1 MRETV
6 EELEEENFGSFH
18 ISGIFNHP
26 APTEKTDC
34 KEDRTKKKTGR
45 SESINKYWANENVP
59 GPPQSF
65 LQDDSFSID
74 FDNDL
79 ISSTPFQ
86 PNMSREKVVPLPGFL
101 ASSTPAISR
110 IASSAIRA
118 VRPNFVPPSKH
129 QISSTLFR
137 QQTQKTWNTP
147 PQRKM
152 VKKSQDWDF

>member
-34 KEDRTKKKTGR
+34 KEDRTKNKTGR

-59 GPPQSF
+59 GPSQSF

-86 PNMSREKVVPLPGFL
+86 PNVSKGKVVPLPGFL
-101 ASSTPAISR
+101 ASSTPS
-110 IASSAIRA
+110 IRA
-118 VRPNFVPPSKH
+118 IRPNFVPPSKH
-129 QISSTLFR
+129 QISSTPR
-137 QQTQKTWNTP
+137 QQIQKTWNTP